1 MNLGSSNLGSS
12 NLGSSE
18 PAEAEKPVDE
28 PSATA
33 DPDLD
38 PGTSPGGMNERIQA
52 LFSRAVE
59 EQVSEQRQLA
69 NALTE
74 VRVRLTLLAEEVRG
88 ATGPDGDAVGRELG
102 RLGEELREHAARQS
116 AALDQ
121 LSARLDSYAAFPSSL
136 SALQD
141 DLAGMHG
148 RLQSLGE
155 LRDAVSD
162 VGAQLGPLASLDR
175 LAGAQAEFGGR
186 LETLDD
192 IADSLVEL
200 HAGLSS
206 LATAEQLAQLRQ
218 RVDDVV
224 PRAEPGAGG
233 GPDLAELPEQVGR
246 LEGRLRGV
254 DDQLRG
260 LGDRLAELAESVSRL
275 DGVPRQVGGL
285 NERLAGVSGLAE
297 QMGELRSAMA
307 GIDLA
312 EELADVRAQ
321 LNRLADRANQSTPAT
336 GSGTDLEALAAVLTG
351 ELRTASLASERRLEA
366 HIDEAVLALA
376 DALLRRRP
384 MAETSSNEAE
394 VNEPEFSEPESSA
407 PSGAADVLSEVPDE
421 GPGPVPVP
429 LDRDGEPA
437 MAEAGTA
444 ASERPE
450 PARSAHARRPAPPPP
465 AQPAQPAEPTVE
477 TPPLDPRRRGL
488 FRRQHG

>member
-1 MNLGSSNLGSS
+1 M
-12 NLGSSE
+12 
-18 PAEAEKPVDE
+18 DE

-33 DPDLD
+33 ASDPAS
-38 PGTSPGGMNERIQA
+38 SPGGMNERIQA

-88 ATGPDGDAVGRELG
+88 ATGPDGDQVSRELG
-102 RLGEELREHAARQS
+102 RLGEELREHSARQV
-116 AALDQ
+116 ATLDQ
-121 LSARLDSYAAFPSSL
+121 LSAKLDSYAAFPSSL

-155 LRDAVSD
+155 LRDAVAD
-162 VGAQLGPLASLDR
+162 VSARLGPLASLDQ
-175 LAGAQAEFGGR
+175 LAGAQADFGGR

-200 HAGLSS
+200 HAGLAN
-206 LATAEQLAQLRQ
+206 LATTEQLAQLRQ
-218 RVDDVV
+218 RVDDGASQAV
-224 PRAEPGAGG
+224 RDATAEPE
-233 GPDLAELPEQVGR
+233 LAELPEQVRR

-260 LGDRLAELAESVSRL
+260 LGDRLAELTESVSRL
-275 DGVPRQVGGL
+275 DGVPGQVGGL
-285 NERLAGVSGLAE
+285 DERLAGVSGLAE

-312 EELADVRAQ
+312 EELADLRAQ
-321 LNRLADRANQSTPAT
+321 LHRLADRGEQPTRATP
-336 GSGTDLEALAAVLTG
+336 SGYDLEPLAAVLTS
-351 ELRTASLASERRLEA
+351 ELRAASLASERRLEA

-384 MAETSSNEAE
+384 MAETSGDTAEAAATQAAQDH
-394 VNEPEFSEPESSA
+394 SEAS
-407 PSGAADVLSEVPDE
+407 DE
-421 GPGPVPVP
+421 GPGPVPVR
-429 LDRDGEPA
+429 LDGDGEPA
-437 MAEAGTA
+437 MADAGSAT
-444 ASERPE
+444 SEQAE
-450 PARSAHARRPAPPPP
+450 PGPPADPGRSAELN
-465 AQPAQPAEPTVE
+465 QPAQRERALQTEQPSPAEAQAPAASGPAVTPPPEPTGDMS
-477 TPPLDPRRRGL
+477 PLDPRRRGL
-488 FRRQHG
+488 FRRRDG